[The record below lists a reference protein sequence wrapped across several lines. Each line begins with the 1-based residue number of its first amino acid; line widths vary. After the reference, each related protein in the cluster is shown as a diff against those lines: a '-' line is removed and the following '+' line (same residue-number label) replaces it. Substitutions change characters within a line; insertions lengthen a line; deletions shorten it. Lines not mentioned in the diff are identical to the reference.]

1 MIECSQF
8 HKINTFGGIIA
19 SVGVALSVTA
29 LILFLLKTH
38 PAAVRPLGFTGV
50 GVLVL
55 GSGAL
60 VVNAIY
66 RKSSNSKS
74 KATDPIPQKTSTE
87 KTLSPS
93 WVLRLNETVTRY
105 SSNEK
110 SEEFIKGNW
119 ERAKEMK
126 TEWSLDELC
135 RDLGN
140 IHFLLLTSDGKLRSI
155 EKKSSPQSPT
165 ITENLE
171 SSEKEKEILAAV
183 EDTKKIVSENMSC
196 LETNLLILNQLSDHP
211 TLNKKYS
218 IDEVERMFID
228 PIKDYI
234 QAWKDSFPK

>member
-8 HKINTFGGIIA
+8 HKINTLGGIITTA
-19 SVGVALSVTA
+19 GVALSVTA
-29 LILFLLKTH
+29 LVLFLLKTH
-38 PAAVRPLGFTGV
+38 PAAVRPSGFTGV
-50 GVLVL
+50 GVLVF
-55 GSGAL
+55 GSGTLIA
-60 VVNAIY
+60 NAIF
-66 RKSSNSKS
+66 RKCSNSRSKS
-74 KATDPIPQKTSTE
+74 TDPIPHKTSTE

-93 WVLRLNETVTRY
+93 WVLGLNETVTRY

-165 ITENLE
+165 ITANPEL
-171 SSEKEKEILAAV
+171 SEKEKELLDAI
-183 EDTKKIVSENMSC
+183 EDTKKIVSETVSR
-196 LETNLLILNQLSDHP
+196 LQTNLTKINELSDHP

-218 IDEVERMFID
+218 IDEVERMFIV

-234 QAWKDSFPK
+234 QAWKDSLPK